1 MPQGPDHRRPRVR
14 RPVTAADRDRV
25 RELHAQGLSR
35 AAIARDLDRPA
46 VTIGRIADDLG
57 LTWDRS
63 ATIAATK
70 AKQLDA
76 KARRAQ
82 LKLDLLADAER
93 LRLRL
98 WEPAT
103 VVLSTPK
110 GPARVTLNLPPARD
124 ARDLMGAVQ
133 AAVRS
138 HVDLDRLDVSTGADD
153 AKSMLGQLGEAL
165 QIAVGQ
171 ADQAEPPG

>member
-1 MPQGPDHRRPRVR
+1 MAGAPLTPEE
-14 RPVTAADRDRV
+14 RDRIAQLHAEGKTRNDIA
-25 RELHAQGLSR
+25 RELGRSQST
-35 AAIARDLDRPA
+35 ITKVARE
-46 VTIGRIADDLG
+46 LG
-57 LTWDRS
+57 LTFDRT
-63 ATIAATK
+63 ATAAATK

-82 LKLDLLADAER
+82 LKLDLLDDAER

-98 WEPAT
+98 WEPTT

-110 GPARVTLNLPPARD
+110 GPAEVRLPLPPARD
-124 ARDLMGAVQ
+124 ARDIMGAVQ

-138 HVDLDRLDVSTGADD
+138 HVDLDRLDVSDGADN

-165 QIAVGQ
+165 QIAADQLGQ
-171 ADQAEPPG
+171 ADPEG